1 VNKCYFREHFARLF
15 LTFAFNDF
23 AQRRHVV
30 NNNKKLYPMKA
41 LRTINEASSQ
51 KVYEAPRLDVVE
63 VCVEQGFAASTEGTG
78 PSYEEEDVEW

>member
-1 VNKCYFREHFARLF
+1 
-15 LTFAFNDF
+15 
-23 AQRRHVV
+23 
-30 NNNKKLYPMKA
+30 MKA
-41 LRTINEASSQ
+41 LKTINEASSQ